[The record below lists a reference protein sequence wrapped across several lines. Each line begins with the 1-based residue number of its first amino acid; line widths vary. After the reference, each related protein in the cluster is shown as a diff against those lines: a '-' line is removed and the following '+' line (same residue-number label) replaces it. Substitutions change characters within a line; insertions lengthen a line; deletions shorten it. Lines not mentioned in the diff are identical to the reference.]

1 MKYWDSSALI
11 PLLFAESVSVR
22 AHAIHRDDPAIVT
35 WWGTAIECVSALTRR
50 ERDGNLSPAA
60 LGLAIGRVRVAAKSW
75 TEVVPSDELREQSIR
90 LLRVHRL
97 RAADAIQ
104 LGAAIVAAQFQPGTL
119 DFVSFDKNQKIAA
132 DKEGFRV
139 ID

>member
-1 MKYWDSSALI
+1 MKYWDASALI

>member
-11 PLLFAESVSVR
+11 PLLFAESVSAR
-22 AHAIHRDDPAIVT
+22 TRELHGDDPAIVT
-35 WWGTAIECVSALTRR
+35 WWGTAIECVSALARR
-50 ERDGNLSPAA
+50 ERDGSLSPSA
-60 LGLAIGRVRVAAKSW
+60 LGLAIMRVRAAAKSW

-97 RAADAIQ
+97 RAADAVQ
-104 LGAAIVAAQFQPGTL
+104 LSAAIIAAQFQPSTL
-119 DFVSFDKNQKIAA
+119 DFVSFDKNQRIAA

-139 ID
+139 VD

>member
-22 AHAIHRDDPAIVT
+22 AHAIHVDDPAIVT
-35 WWGTAIECVSALTRR
+35 WWGTAIECVSALTLR

>member
-11 PLLFAESVSVR
+11 PLLFAESVSAR
-22 AHAIHRDDPAIVT
+22 AHEVQGDDPAIVT

-60 LGLAIGRVRVAAKSW
+60 LGLAIGRVRAAAKSW

-119 DFVSFDKNQKIAA
+119 DFVSFDKNQKVAA

>member
-1 MKYWDSSALI
+1 VKYWDSSALI